1 MIWMWIVVSPE
12 PVETEL
18 VFDRHT
24 ATDLSVAYA
33 ILVPPRRART
43 GRTGQEGR
51 PQHDQRGDLR
61 PGLFGPG
68 RRKTR
73 RSARRR
79 RRCAHA
85 EQQGLDVPDD
95 WVFEDEGHSG
105 LHTITGCPP
114 QAGASRRRPRST

>member
-1 MIWMWIVVSPE
+1 VNERV
-12 PVETEL
+12 VETEF
-18 VFDRHT
+18 VFDRRT

-43 GRTGQEGR
+43 ERTGQEGR

-79 RRCAHA
+79 RRYART
-85 EQQGLDVPDD
+85 PS
-95 WVFEDEGHSG
+95 SG
-105 LHTITGCPP
+105 DLTSPTIGCSKTRGTPEPP
-114 QAGASRRRPRST
+114 